1 MTTTLPKTKA
11 RARLDLLKIPGVGQ
25 FVRWRYSR
33 LILQVPLL
41 LLALLAA
48 FDGFTGQQIAGKNL
62 ATVSTWL
69 HYRGLVVLSV
79 LLVGN
84 LFCAACPLML
94 TRGPSKL
101 LKRVLPEFRWPRA
114 IKNKYFTVG
123 LLVTYLF
130 AYEYFGLWAS
140 PWLSA
145 WLIVGYFGAAL
156 LIDTFYP
163 AGTFCKYVCPLGNF
177 NFALSSAA
185 PTQITAK
192 DPEVCSSCTGKYCLN
207 GRIEERGSGPAQEVP
222 SLGQD
227 SGGAGGQSESLNFE
241 SLAPLPLLETGG
253 PRTQSVQS
261 RPERLKKVSSDDFN
275 TRRDFQLYPGCETK
289 LYVPQISSNTDCTL
303 CLNCVRA
310 CPYDN
315 IALEVRPAAR
325 SWESSKPRADWALY
339 GVVLFFGGLFN
350 ALAMTE
356 PFFKFAAWLSHTLNS
371 RVEFLLLLTILSG
384 IVGLG
389 TLLAL
394 WILRSSSALL
404 GFKERSSA
412 ALRRWGWVFFPL
424 TLAMWAGHY
433 SYHFLTGW
441 ASIVPTVQNAL
452 ERLGLYSGVVNW
464 QLAGLIPENWLF
476 PTQVLIMYAGYSAAL
491 FIAFRV
497 AWKEHK
503 LSSALPLFALLTV
516 LSILVLLVLAQP
528 MQARGTLLAN

>member
-1 MTTTLPKTKA
+1 MTTTLPKTNP
-11 RARLDLLKIPGVGQ
+11 RARLDLLKIPGVGR

-33 LILQVPLL
+33 FMLQVPLL

-48 FDGFTGQQIAGKNL
+48 YDGFTGQQIAGKNL
-62 ATVSTWL
+62 ATVSIWL
-69 HYRGLVVLSV
+69 HYRGLVVLSI

-101 LKRVLPEFRWPRA
+101 LKRVLPEFKWPRV

-123 LLVTYLF
+123 LLVAYLF
-130 AYEYFGLWAS
+130 VYEYFGLWSS

-192 DPEVCSSCTGKYCLN
+192 DPAVCSSCSGKYCLN
-207 GRIEERGSGPAQEVP
+207 GRIEEKARGG
-222 SLGQD
+222 D
-227 SGGAGGQSESLNFE
+227 FDT
-241 SLAPLPLLETGG
+241 LAPLPLLQTQGL
-253 PRTQSVQS
+253 RTPFVRS
-261 RPERLKKVSSDDFN
+261 RPEHLQKVSSDDFN
-275 TRRDFQLYPGCETK
+275 TRGNLQLYPGCETK
-289 LYVPQISSNTDCTL
+289 LFVPQISSNTDCTL

-315 IALEVRPAAR
+315 IALTVRPAAR
-325 SWESSKPRADWALY
+325 SWEAAKPKTDWALY

-350 ALAMTE
+350 ALAMTD
-356 PFFKFAAWLSHTLNS
+356 PFFKFAAWLSNTLNT
-371 RVEFLLLLTILSG
+371 RVEFLLLLVILAAV
-384 IVGLG
+384 VGLG

-394 WILRSSSALL
+394 WVLRRSSALL
-404 GFKERSSA
+404 GFSERSSA

-424 TLAMWAGHY
+424 TLSMWAGHY

-441 ASIVPTVQNAL
+441 ASIVPTLQNSL
-452 ERLGLYSGVVNW
+452 ERLGLYSGAVNW

-476 PTQVLIMYAGYSAAL
+476 PTQVIILYAGYSTAL
-491 FIAFRV
+491 FVAFRV
-497 AWKEHK
+497 AWKERK

-516 LSILVLLVLAQP
+516 LSIVVLVVLAQP
-528 MQARGTLLAN
+528 MQARGTLLAQ

>member
-1 MTTTLPKTKA
+1 MTTTLPKTNS
-11 RARLDLLKIPGVGQ
+11 RARLDILKIPGLGR

-33 LILQVPLL
+33 FVLQVPLL

-123 LLVTYLF
+123 LLVAYLF

-192 DPEVCSSCTGKYCLN
+192 DPAVCSSCTGKYCLN
-207 GRIEERGSGPAQEVP
+207 GRIEEKARV
-222 SLGQD
+222 
-227 SGGAGGQSESLNFE
+227 SEFE
-241 SLAPLPLLETGG
+241 NLAPLPLLETGG
-253 PRTQSVQS
+253 PRTQGE
-261 RPERLKKVSSDDFN
+261 RPRPNLSSDDFN
-275 TRRDFQLYPGCETK
+275 TRRDVQLYPGCETK
-289 LYVPQISSNTDCTL
+289 LFVPQISSNTDCTL

-310 CPYDN
+310 CPFEN

-325 SWESSKPRADWALY
+325 SWEVAKPKADWALY

-350 ALAMTE
+350 ALAMTD
-356 PFFKFAAWLSHTLNS
+356 PFFKFAAWLSSTLHS
-371 RVEFLLLLTILSG
+371 RVEFLLLLFILAG

-389 TLLAL
+389 TLLSL
-394 WILRSSSALL
+394 WILRTSSALL
-404 GFKERSSA
+404 GFKERSSL

-452 ERLGLYSGVVNW
+452 ERLGVYQGGVNW

-497 AWKEHK
+497 AWKERK

-516 LSILVLLVLAQP
+516 LSVLVLLVLAQP
-528 MQARGTLLAN
+528 MQARGTLLAQ

>member
-11 RARLDLLKIPGVGQ
+11 RARLDILKIPGLGR
-25 FVRWRYSR
+25 FLRWRYSR
-33 LILQVPLL
+33 FTLQVPLL

-79 LLVGN
+79 LLMGN

-101 LKRVLPEFRWPRA
+101 LKRVLPEFKWPRA

-123 LLVTYLF
+123 LLIAYLF

-163 AGTFCKYVCPLGNF
+163 VGTFCKYVCPLGNF
-177 NFALSSAA
+177 NFALSHAA

-192 DPEVCSSCTGKYCLN
+192 DPAVCTSCTGKYCLN
-207 GRIEERGSGPAQEVP
+207 GRIEEKARGGE
-222 SLGQD
+222 
-227 SGGAGGQSESLNFE
+227 FE
-241 SLAPLPLLETGG
+241 NLAPLPLLETGG
-253 PRTQSVQS
+253 PRAQSE
-261 RPERLKKVSSDDFN
+261 RPRPDLSSNDFN
-275 TRRDFQLYPGCETK
+275 TQRDFQLYPGCETK
-289 LYVPQISSNTDCTL
+289 LFVPQISSNTDCTL

-310 CPYDN
+310 CPFDN

-325 SWESSKPRADWALY
+325 SWEAAKPKADWALY

-350 ALAMTE
+350 ALAMTD
-356 PFFKFAAWLSHTLNS
+356 PFFKFAAWLSSALGT
-371 RVEFLLLLTILSG
+371 RIEFLLLLTILSG

-394 WILRSSSALL
+394 WVLRSSSALL
-404 GFKERSSA
+404 GFKERSSG
-412 ALRRWGWVFFPL
+412 ALGRWGWVFFPL

-441 ASIVPTVQNAL
+441 ASIVPTLQNAL
-452 ERLGLYSGVVNW
+452 ERLGLYKGAVGW

-497 AWKEHK
+497 AWKERQ
-503 LSSALPLFALLTV
+503 LSSALPLFALLTI

-528 MQARGTLLAN
+528 MQARGTLLVQ